1 MEAVTRDLTG
11 HDGGS
16 SWPETVAA
24 EKRLGALVVGN
35 GLGREESVISGV
47 IELLAL
53 SDAPAVVDADALG
66 GGGERLL
73 EACARRDAPT
83 VLTPHDGEYAAL
95 MGDPP
100 GSDRLDAALRLA
112 RRAGCIALLKGPAT
126 VVASPDGRV
135 AISTSGDQRLATAG
149 TGDVLAGIVGAALA
163 RDGADPLMSVALA
176 AHVHGRAAG
185 RGPRLGFRASDL
197 PDLVAATLDD
207 LVSDG
212 SRS

>member
-1 MEAVTRDLTG
+1 MCIRDSDEGVL
-11 HDGGS
+11 D
-16 SWPETVAA
+16 
-24 EKRLGALVVGN
+24 
-35 GLGREESVISGV
+35 GV

-53 SDAPAVVDADALG
+53 SDAPAVLDADALG

-73 EACARRDAPT
+73 DACARRQATT

-100 GSDRLDAALRLA
+100 GSDRLEAALRLA
-112 RRAGCIALLKGPAT
+112 RRGNCIALLKGPTT
-126 VVASPDGRV
+126 VVAGPDGRV

-176 AHVHGRAAG
+176 AHVHGRAAM
-185 RGPRLGFRASDL
+185 RGPELGFRASDL
-197 PDLVAATLDD
+197 PDLVAATLDE
-207 LVSDG
+207 LVTDG
-212 SRS
+212 YHP